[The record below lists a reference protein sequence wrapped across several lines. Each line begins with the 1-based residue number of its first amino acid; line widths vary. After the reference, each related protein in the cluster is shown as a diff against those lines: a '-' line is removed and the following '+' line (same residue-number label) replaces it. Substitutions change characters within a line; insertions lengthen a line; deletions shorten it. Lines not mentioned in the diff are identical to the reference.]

1 MAMEGWPVPEIE
13 VGGGGWKV
21 EVVAAGWGMD
31 FEEYATAGGG
41 RRLGGVGFAK
51 NRGGV
56 DTIGAA
62 SEDNSFLGLKI
73 VLAHSETSFGYTCAV
88 FCLN

>member
-1 MAMEGWPVPEIE
+1 MAMEGWPAPEIE

-41 RRLGGVGFAK
+41 RRLEGVGLGARDAQNGK
-51 NRGGV
+51 RG
-56 DTIGAA
+56 
-62 SEDNSFLGLKI
+62 
-73 VLAHSETSFGYTCAV
+73 
-88 FCLN
+88 CLNRKGARV